1 MIQFLQRLLI
11 AIIWIVA
18 SPVGFGLILTPILIN
33 SLNYG
38 VASWLYYIFGFSIL
52 VVAFFLHRIINK
64 ILMGSRKEEVDFKK
78 GQLDMK
84 D

>member
-1 MIQFLQRLLI
+1 MRQFLRRLLI

-18 SPVGFGLILTPILIN
+18 SPVGFGLILTPILID

-38 VASWLYYIFGFSIL
+38 FASWLYYIFGFSIL
-52 VVAFFLHRIINK
+52 VVAFFLHRIINR
-64 ILMGSRKEEVDFKK
+64 ILMGSRKEDVGFKK
-78 GQLDMK
+78 GQLGMK

>member
-1 MIQFLQRLLI
+1 
-11 AIIWIVA
+11 
-18 SPVGFGLILTPILIN
+18 VGFGLILILILID

-38 VASWLYYIFGFSIL
+38 VALWFYYIFGVSIL
-52 VVAFFLHRIINK
+52 VVTFFLHRIINR
-64 ILMGSRKEEVDFKK
+64 ILMGSRKETVDFKK